1 MASERQLTA
10 NRRNAANSSG
20 PRSAGGKKRTRQNA
34 YRHGLAAAIPL
45 GPQVTA
51 EIERLAGKML
61 DGRDSPIARTYA
73 RSAAE
78 ASLEIARVRHA
89 KVALIETIA
98 AFGAEDLQPA
108 LDANAE
114 APDLNLTNPR
124 NRGVGADTAVPGAAA
139 PAPSAPQQLEPH
151 DEALRRALPELMKL
165 DRYERRAISRRTRAL
180 KILYHFT

>member
-20 PRSAGGKKRTRQNA
+20 PRSAGGKKRASQNA

-45 GPQVTA
+45 APQFAA

-61 DGRDSPIARTYA
+61 EGRDSPIAHAYA

-78 ASLEIARVRHA
+78 RSVEIARVRHA
-89 KVALIETIA
+89 KVALIETIV
-98 AFGAEDLQPA
+98 AFGAENLQPA
-108 LDANAE
+108 LDPNAQ
-114 APDLNLTNPR
+114 APDLNLTDPR
-124 NRGVGADTAVPGAAA
+124 NRGVRADTAVPGVAA

-165 DRYERRAISRRTRAL
+165 DRYERRAASRRSRAF
-180 KILYHFT
+180 KILYNLK

>member
-20 PRSAGGKKRTRQNA
+20 PRSAGGKKRASQNA

-45 GPQVTA
+45 APQFAA

-61 DGRDSPIARTYA
+61 EGRDSPIAHAYA
-73 RSAAE
+73 RSVAE
-78 ASLEIARVRHA
+78 RSVEIARVRHA
-89 KVALIETIA
+89 KVALIETIV

-108 LDANAE
+108 LDPNA
-114 APDLNLTNPR
+114 APDLILTDPR
-124 NRGVGADTAVPGAAA
+124 NRGVRPDTAVPGVAA

-165 DRYERRAISRRTRAL
+165 DRYERRAASRRSRAF
-180 KILYHFT
+180 KILCNLK